1 MSTGLK
7 ESNRWMATASC
18 SSHLRTKCP
27 TGLSAATRKSK
38 PHDEAVEDAGD
49 ADEEAT
55 CECVGSC
62 TYLYGLLIIAV
73 HLNILCWLLVV
84 DKKAALEGYIFDVI
98 VHDGLNFWQDVKE

>member
-18 SSHLRTKCP
+18 SSHMRTKCP
-27 TGLSAATRKSK
+27 TDPSAATRKSK
-38 PHDEAVEDAGD
+38 AHDEAVEDAPFR
-49 ADEEAT
+49 DEEAT

-84 DKKAALEGYIFDVI
+84 DNAAALEDLKRLEH
-98 VHDGLNFWQDVKE
+98 VHDGLNFWQDIKE